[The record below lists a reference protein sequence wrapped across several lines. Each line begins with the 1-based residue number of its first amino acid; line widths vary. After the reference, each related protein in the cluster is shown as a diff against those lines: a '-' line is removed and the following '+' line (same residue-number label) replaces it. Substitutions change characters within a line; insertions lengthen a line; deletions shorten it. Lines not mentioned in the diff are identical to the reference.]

1 MTMFFAN
8 VFVFITL
15 KESSVFT
22 HIENGMHY
30 TVENCEV
37 TRVNFF
43 LNTLALG
50 RKLTGRKLSL
60 SVVSSFCGRGDTT
73 RCTEYLLNYI
83 CPTFVILAAFDCH
96 FSTNMILKGEM
107 HYLQILLKLNTL
119 GQ

>member
-1 MTMFFAN
+1 MTMSFAN

-43 LNTLALG
+43 LNTLGLG
-50 RKLTGRKLSL
+50 RKLTGLQLSL
-60 SVVSSFCGRGDTT
+60 SVVSSFCG
-73 RCTEYLLNYI
+73 
-83 CPTFVILAAFDCH
+83 
-96 FSTNMILKGEM
+96 KG
-107 HYLQILLKLNTL
+107 
-119 GQ
+119 